1 MDFMQTMN
9 HEPTV
14 TNSGTYEDGT
24 GYGQT
29 PSYGGTTENGTYIA
43 GAVSVSTN
51 NTNYL
56 HNGVSEMDA
65 EL

>member
-9 HEPTV
+9 HEPTI
-14 TNSGTYEDGT
+14 TNSGTFESSS
-24 GYGQT
+24 GYGQN

-43 GAVSVSTN
+43 GAVSVGTN
-51 NTNYL
+51 ETNFI